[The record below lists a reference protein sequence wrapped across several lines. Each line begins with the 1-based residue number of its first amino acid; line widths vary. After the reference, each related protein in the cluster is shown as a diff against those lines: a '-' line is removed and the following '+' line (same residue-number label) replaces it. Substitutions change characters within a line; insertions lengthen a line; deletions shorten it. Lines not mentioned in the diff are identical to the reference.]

1 MGASFLL
8 LNKPNNFPLLLA
20 ILLLPLGVFF
30 LYSPGLSAGFSFDDY
45 PNLETLSSVMDFESA
60 MGFVLEPKGGP
71 LGRHLALASFLIN
84 TPSWGV
90 APQDFIYT
98 NIGIHLLNGVLLI
111 WLSLKVACLAGET
124 RARAGWLA
132 FFVGAIWLV
141 QPINVSAS
149 LMVVQR
155 MTTLA
160 MTFGLIGLLVF
171 VRGVEVLPTLR
182 RRGYVLMSLGVGF
195 GTVLGMFTKENG
207 VLLPMLILILQSTLL
222 RGVTEGFGNGFRRWR
237 TLFLVVPSVM
247 IIGYLFYQLPGMPA
261 AYERRDFT
269 LEQRVLTEAR
279 ILIRYLGLILFP
291 VRAEIGPFQDDFPL
305 STGLFEPPTTILAI
319 LLISFLVSLAVSLR
333 RRLPVYSFAIL
344 WFFAGHLLESTII
357 PLEIYFEHRNYVPSI
372 GPVVAMVYLAFRIRR
387 PLWAGPVVLSIYAIL
402 MAWVCFSAAS
412 VFGDRFQSAILWN
425 KEHPNSV
432 RAMQNLALAHS
443 INGQFDSAFRI
454 VSEFA
459 DRQGREVGLVVQSL
473 QLSCVAGAATARM
486 AQLRNRPELLSS
498 GHLNSNICDGFEK
511 TAKLVLANECVGVTG
526 DDLHWIAEQIR
537 QNRSMGIAR
546 EVNYCLHDLQAML
559 YFNERDFGKT
569 MEHLD
574 AAYEYRKYW
583 SLVERMIEVPVSAG
597 RIDLA
602 RENLEKARRYV
613 PNNPFYARIWQRNI
627 QKYEKLLN
635 DYEAARGSE

>member
-1 MGASFLL
+1 M
-8 LNKPNNFPLLLA
+8 NKPNNFLLLLA

-30 LYSPGLSAGFSFDDY
+30 LYGPGLTAGFSFDDY

-90 APQDFIYT
+90 APRDFIYT
-98 NIGIHLLNGVLLI
+98 NICVHLLNGMLLA
-111 WLSLKVACLAGET
+111 WSSFKVACLAGET
-124 RARAGWLA
+124 RTRAGWLA
-132 FFVGAIWLV
+132 FFISAIWLV

-160 MTFGLIGLLVF
+160 MTFGLIGLLLF
-171 VRGVEVLPTLR
+171 VQGVEAFRTSR
-182 RRGYVLMSLGVGF
+182 QSGYVYMSLGVIL

-207 VLLPMLILILQSTLL
+207 VLLPMLILVLQSTLL
-222 RGVTEGFGNGFRRWR
+222 RAVTKNFGDGFRRWR
-237 TLFLVVPSVM
+237 ALFLVIPSAI
-247 IIGYLFYQLPGMPA
+247 IIGYLIYQLPGMPA

-291 VRAEIGPFQDDFPL
+291 ARSAIGPFQDDYPL
-305 STGLFEPPTTILAI
+305 STGLFEPPATALAV
-319 LLISFLVSLAVSLR
+319 LLIGFLISLALGLR
-333 RRLPVYSFAIL
+333 RRAPVFSFAVL

-357 PLEIYFEHRNYVPSI
+357 PLEIYFEHRNYVPSV
-372 GPVVAMVYLAFRIRR
+372 GPVVAMVYLAFRIRQ
-387 PLWAGPVVLSIYAIL
+387 PVWAGQAVLSAYAIL
-402 MAWVCFSAAS
+402 LAWVCFSTAD
-412 VFGDRFQSAILWN
+412 VFGNQFQSAILWN
-425 KEHPNSV
+425 REHPNSV

-443 INGQFDSAFRI
+443 INGQFDSAYRI

-473 QLSCVAGAATARM
+473 QLSCVAGTATTRM
-486 AQLRNRPELLSS
+486 VQLRNRPELLSS

-511 TAKLVLANECVGVTG
+511 TAKLVLANECAGVTG
-526 DDLHWIAEQIR
+526 DDLHWIAGQIR
-537 QNRSMGIAR
+537 QNRSIGIAR

-559 YFNERDFGKT
+559 YFNHRNFGKT

-597 RIDLA
+597 RVDLA
-602 RENLEKARRYV
+602 RERLEKARQYV
-613 PNNPFYARIWQRNI
+613 PNNPFYARVWQRNI

-635 DYEAARGSE
+635 DYEATKGN

>member
-1 MGASFLL
+1 VGTSAYILNKSNSFLL
-8 LNKPNNFPLLLA
+8 IIA
-20 ILLLPLGVFF
+20 ILLLPFGVFF
-30 LYSPGLSAGFSFDDY
+30 LYAPGLSAGFSFDDY

-71 LGRHLALASFLIN
+71 LGRHLALASFLVN

-90 APQDFIYT
+90 APEDFIYT
-98 NIGIHLLNGVLLI
+98 NICIHLLNGMLLI
-111 WLSLKVACLAGET
+111 WLSLRVACLAGEA
-124 RARAGWLA
+124 RERAGWLA
-132 FFVGAIWLV
+132 FFVGAIWLL

-171 VRGVEVLPTLR
+171 VRGVEVLSTSR
-182 RRGYVLMSLGVGF
+182 RHGYVLMSLGVGF
-195 GTVLGMFTKENG
+195 GTALGMFTKENG
-207 VLLPMLILILQSTLL
+207 VLLPLLILILQSTIL
-222 RGVTEGFGNGFRRWR
+222 RGATQGFGSGFHRWR
-237 TLFLVVPSVM
+237 TLFLVVPSAV
-247 IIGYLFYQLPGMPA
+247 IFAYLLYQLPGMPV

-279 ILIRYLGLILFP
+279 ILLRYLGLVLFP
-291 VRAEIGPFQDDFPL
+291 VRAEIGPFQDDYPL
-305 STGLFEPPTTILAI
+305 STGLFEPPTTALAI
-319 LLISFLVSLAVSLR
+319 LLIGLLVSLAVGLR
-333 RRLPVYSFAIL
+333 RRVPVFSFAIL

-372 GPVVAMVYLAFRIRR
+372 GPVVAMVYLGFRIRR
-387 PLWAGPVVLSIYAIL
+387 PVWAGPVVLSIYTIL

-412 VFGDRFQSAILWN
+412 VFGDKFQSAILWN

-432 RAMQNLALAHS
+432 RATQNLALAYA
-443 INGQFDSAFRI
+443 INGQFDSASRI
-454 VSEFA
+454 VAEFA
-459 DRQGREVGLVVQSL
+459 DRRGREVGLVVQSL
-473 QLSCVAGAATARM
+473 QLSCVAGSATARM
-486 AQLRNRPELLSS
+486 EKLRSRPELLSS

-511 TAKLVLANECVGVTG
+511 TSKLVLGNACIGVTE

-537 QNRSMGIAR
+537 QNSQMVSAR
-546 EVNYCLHDLQAML
+546 EINYCLHDLQAML

-597 RIDLA
+597 RVDLA
-602 RENLEKARRYV
+602 RENLERARQYV
-613 PNNPFYARIWQRNI
+613 PGNPFYARIWQRNI

-635 DYEAARGSE
+635 GYEAAKGSQ